1 MAKQINVNIPR
12 NAIQELLRDKD
23 FATKLYNAIL
33 QSENTNEETLISIGN
48 ARKKAVVSIL
58 ES

>member
-33 QSENTNEETLISIGN
+33 QSENTNEETLIKIGN
-48 ARKKAVVSIL
+48 AKKKAVVSIL